1 MFILG
6 VLIAIGS
13 AVAFAALGLATLF
26 GGARSTSEQIIPGF
40 APDRPGSAERTL
52 TLVAVW
58 VPVIVVTIF
67 GVYTAYRI
75 IEMVIQALA

>member
-6 VLIAIGS
+6 VLIAIGA

-26 GGARSTSEQIIPGF
+26 GGARSTGEQIIPGF
-40 APDRPGSAERTL
+40 VSDRAGSAERTL
-52 TLVAVW
+52 TLIAVW
-58 VPVIVVTIF
+58 VPVVVVTIF

-75 IEMVIQALA
+75 IEMVIQALV